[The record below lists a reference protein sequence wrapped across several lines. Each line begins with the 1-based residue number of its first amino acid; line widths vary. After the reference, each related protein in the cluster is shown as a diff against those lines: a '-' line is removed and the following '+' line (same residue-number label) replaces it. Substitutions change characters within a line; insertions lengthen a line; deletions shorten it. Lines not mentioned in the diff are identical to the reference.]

1 MARMLTP
8 CPGEETRA
16 GGFSLLELVVVLLL
30 LGLASVL
37 VVPSFTGGLGGLQ
50 LETSTRD
57 VITLMRHARSEA
69 IAKQHVF
76 RVVLGEEDPL
86 SVKYFFTNDFGE
98 TIREKELPRG
108 FEFQVPDE
116 ARLPLTVSFYPNG
129 RSSGAAF
136 GIKNKQ
142 GKMTRVAVDTI
153 TGFAKLDKQPREGE
167 R

>member
-1 MARMLTP
+1 MARMLTSR
-8 CPGEETRA
+8 PGEATRSA
-16 GGFSLLELVVVLLL
+16 GFSLLELIVVLLL

-37 VVPSFTGGLGGLQ
+37 VAPSFTGGLSGLQ

-86 SVKYFFTNDFGE
+86 SVKYFLTNDFGE
-98 TIREKELPRG
+98 PIKERELPKG
-108 FEFQVPDE
+108 FQFQVADDV
-116 ARLPLTVSFYPNG
+116 RLPLTVSFYPNG

-142 GKMTRVAVDTI
+142 GKATAIAVDTI
-153 TGFAKLDKQPREGE
+153 TGFAKLEKRSKTEG
-167 R
+167 

>member
-1 MARMLTP
+1 MVRTSTSRL
-8 CPGEETRA
+8 GKGTRSA
-16 GGFSLLELVVVLLL
+16 GFSLLELIVVLLL

-37 VVPSFTGGLGGLQ
+37 VAPSFTRGLSGIQ

-69 IAKQHVF
+69 IARQQVF

-86 SVKYFFTNDFGE
+86 SVKYFLTNDFGE
-98 TIREKELPRG
+98 TIRERELPKG
-108 FEFQVPDE
+108 FQFQVADDL
-116 ARLPLTVSFYPNG
+116 RLPLTVSFYPNG

-136 GIKNKQ
+136 GIKNKR
-142 GKMTRVAVDTI
+142 GKSTDVVVDTI
-153 TGFAKLDKQPREGE
+153 TGFAKLERRPRSE